1 MKGRLRGDAV
11 PTHPR
16 SGSHTGREGR
26 AWFTL
31 QIDAKAMGV
40 LGVLQQE
47 PGTGKGL
54 LTGGAGI
61 TAGLIF
67 IWKKKRSQ
75 RGLLE
80 KAKMILIYA
89 THNPKRVV
97 R

>member
-11 PTHPR
+11 PTHAR

-67 IWKKKRSQ
+67 IWKKRSQ

-80 KAKMILIYA
+80 KSNVILVYV
-89 THNPKRVV
+89 TQNPKKVV